1 MHGGE
6 GEQRLVHE
14 LDREC
19 EVLQVADDVGDQVL
33 SLKGIKDTFEMPERD
48 SGRFLKTVDRLG
60 RCELAGDECA
70 RELNS
75 ELLM

>member
-6 GEQRLVHE
+6 GEQHWVHE

-19 EVLQVADDVGDQVL
+19 EVLQVADDVCGRVL
-33 SLKGIKDTFEMPERD
+33 SLKGIKDIFETPERD
-48 SGRFLKTVDRLG
+48 SGRVLKTVYRLG

-70 RELNS
+70 RELDS

>member
-6 GEQRLVHE
+6 GEQHLVHE

-19 EVLQVADDVGDQVL
+19 EILQVADDVGGRVL
-33 SLKGIKDTFEMPERD
+33 SLKGIKNIFEMPERD

-70 RELNS
+70 RELDS